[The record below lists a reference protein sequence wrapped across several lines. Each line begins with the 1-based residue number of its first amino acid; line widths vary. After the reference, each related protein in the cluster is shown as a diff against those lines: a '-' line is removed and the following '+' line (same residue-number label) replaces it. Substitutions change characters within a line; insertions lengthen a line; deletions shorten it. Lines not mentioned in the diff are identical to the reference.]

1 MARSKAKPERKQ
13 VPFGQITWVMNNLSA
28 TELAAYDALEK
39 DYVNVFAD
47 LNRLME
53 SGWKLSCK
61 WDDKSSAHQATL
73 IAGYED
79 MENAGFALS
88 ARSDDL
94 LDAIGI
100 VWFKFEVIAQAD
112 LSEYKVD
119 KDNVRG

>member
-1 MARSKAKPERKQ
+1 MARKKATTARKPI
-13 VPFGQITWVMNNLSA
+13 PFGEITWVMNNLTAS
-28 TELAAYDALEK
+28 ELAKYDALEK
-39 DYVNVFAD
+39 DYSAIFAD

-53 SGWKLSCK
+53 QGWKLSCK
-61 WDDKSSAHQATL
+61 WDDRSGAHQATL
-73 IAGYED
+73 IAGFAD

-100 VWFKFEVIAQAD
+100 VWYKIEVVAQND

-119 KDNVRG
+119 QTHVRG